1 MSKTVVD
8 TNFIKE
14 LIYTKELDEIKEILE
29 QKNNEGVNWNNIDLL
44 DILCMP
50 ENDMTPKK
58 RRETGSSY
66 TSIENI
72 HKVIDPLFLND
83 LKEKLR
89 CIQKIEEKEKRK
101 NELIEFRENFGTLT
115 FLDPA
120 CGSGNFLIETYISL
134 RRLENEVL
142 DALNQNIKEEEC
154 VTKLMEMY
162 EELSE
167 KESL

>member
-1 MSKTVVD
+1 MSKTVLD
-8 TNFIKE
+8 TGFIKE

-29 QKNNEGVNWNNIDLL
+29 QKNKEGVDWNNIDLL
-44 DILCMP
+44 DILYMP
-50 ENDMTPKK
+50 EKNMSLEK

-66 TSIENI
+66 TSMENI

-101 NELIEFRENFGTLT
+101 NELIEFRENLGTLT

-134 RRLENEVL
+134 RRLENEVV
-142 DALNQNIKEEEC
+142 D
-154 VTKLMEMY
+154 
-162 EELSE
+162 ELQSC
-167 KESL
+167 

>member
-1 MSKTVVD
+1 MCKAILD

-14 LIYTKELDEIKEILE
+14 LIYTKEIDEIKDILE
-29 QKNNEGVNWNNIDLL
+29 QKNKEGVDWKNIDLL
-44 DILCMP
+44 DILYMP
-50 ENDMTPKK
+50 ESDMTEEK

-66 TSIENI
+66 TSMENI

-83 LKEKLR
+83 LKERLR

-101 NELIEFRENFGTLT
+101 NELIEFRENLGTLT

-134 RRLENEVL
+134 RRLENEVVDEL
-142 DALNQNIKEEEC
+142 QNC
-154 VTKLMEMY
+154 
-162 EELSE
+162 
-167 KESL
+167 

>member
-1 MSKTVVD
+1 MSKTVLD
-8 TNFIKE
+8 TGFIKE
-14 LIYTKELDEIKEILE
+14 LIYTKKLEEIKEILE
-29 QKNNEGVNWNNIDLL
+29 QKNKEGVDWNNIDFL
-44 DILCMP
+44 DILYMP
-50 ENDMTPKK
+50 EKNMSLEK

-66 TSIENI
+66 TSVENI

-101 NELIEFRENFGTLT
+101 NELIEFRENLGTLT

-134 RRLENEVL
+134 RRLENEVV
-142 DALNQNIKEEEC
+142 D
-154 VTKLMEMY
+154 
-162 EELSE
+162 ELQSC
-167 KESL
+167 

>member
-1 MSKTVVD
+1 MCKALD

-29 QKNNEGVNWNNIDLL
+29 QKNKEGADWKNIDLL
-44 DILCMP
+44 DILYMP
-50 ENDMTPKK
+50 EKNMSPEK

-66 TSIENI
+66 TSMENI

-83 LKEKLR
+83 LKEKMR

-101 NELIEFRENFGTLT
+101 NELIEFRENLGALT
-115 FLDPA
+115 FFDPA

-134 RRLENEVL
+134 RRLENEVVDEL
-142 DALNQNIKEEEC
+142 QNC
-154 VTKLMEMY
+154 
-162 EELSE
+162 
-167 KESL
+167 

>member
-1 MSKTVVD
+1 MCKAILD

-14 LIYTKELDEIKEILE
+14 LIYTKEIDEIKEILE
-29 QKNNEGVNWNNIDLL
+29 QKNKEGADWKNIDLL
-44 DILCMP
+44 DILYMP
-50 ENDMTPKK
+50 ESDMTEEK

-66 TSIENI
+66 TSMENI

-83 LKEKLR
+83 LKGRLR

-101 NELIEFRENFGTLT
+101 KELIEFRENLGTLT

-134 RRLENEVL
+134 RHLENEVVDEL
-142 DALNQNIKEEEC
+142 QNC
-154 VTKLMEMY
+154 
-162 EELSE
+162 
-167 KESL
+167 

>member
-1 MSKTVVD
+1 MIGETMGKIVLD
-8 TNFIKE
+8 TDFIKE

-29 QKNNEGVNWNNIDLL
+29 QKNKEGVDWNNVDLL
-44 DILCMP
+44 DILYMP
-50 ENDMTPKK
+50 EKNMSLEK

-66 TSIENI
+66 TSVKNI
-72 HKVIDPLFLND
+72 HKVIDPLFLDD

-101 NELIEFRENFGTLT
+101 NELIEFRENLGTLT

-134 RRLENEVL
+134 RRLEKEVV
-142 DALNQNIKEEEC
+142 D
-154 VTKLMEMY
+154 
-162 EELSE
+162 ELQSC
-167 KESL
+167 

>member
-1 MSKTVVD
+1 MCKALD

-14 LIYTKELDEIKEILE
+14 LIYTKEIDEIKDILE
-29 QKNNEGVNWNNIDLL
+29 QKNKEGVDWKNIDLL
-44 DILCMP
+44 DILYMP
-50 ENDMTPKK
+50 ESDMAKEK

-66 TSIENI
+66 TSMENI
-72 HKVIDPLFLND
+72 HKVIDPLFLKC

-101 NELIEFRENFGTLT
+101 NELIEFRENLGTLT

-134 RRLENEVL
+134 RRLENEVV
-142 DALNQNIKEEEC
+142 D
-154 VTKLMEMY
+154 
-162 EELSE
+162 ELQSC
-167 KESL
+167 

>member
-1 MSKTVVD
+1 MGKTVVD
-8 TNFIKE
+8 TDFIKE
-14 LIYTKELDEIKEILE
+14 LIYTKELEEIKEILV
-29 QKNNEGVNWNNIDLL
+29 QKNNEGVDWNNIDLL
-44 DILCMP
+44 DVLYMP
-50 ENDMTPKK
+50 ENAMTPKK

-101 NELIEFRENFGTLT
+101 NELTEFRENLGTLT

-134 RRLENEVL
+134 RCLENEVV
-142 DALNQNIKEEEC
+142 D
-154 VTKLMEMY
+154 
-162 EELSE
+162 ELQSC
-167 KESL
+167 

>member
-1 MSKTVVD
+1 MCKALD

-14 LIYTKELDEIKEILE
+14 LIYTKEIDEIKDILE
-29 QKNNEGVNWNNIDLL
+29 QKNKEGVDWKNIDLL
-44 DILCMP
+44 DILYMP
-50 ENDMTPKK
+50 ENDMTEEK

-66 TSIENI
+66 TSMENI

-89 CIQKIEEKEKRK
+89 CIQKIEGKEKRK
-101 NELIEFRENFGTLT
+101 NELIEFRENLGTLT

-134 RRLENEVL
+134 RRLENEV
-142 DALNQNIKEEEC
+142 
-154 VTKLMEMY
+154 VS
-162 EELSE
+162 ELSQN
-167 KESL
+167 

>member
-1 MSKTVVD
+1 MCKALD

-14 LIYTKELDEIKEILE
+14 LIYTKEIDEIKDILE
-29 QKNNEGVNWNNIDLL
+29 QKNKEGADWKNIDLL
-44 DILCMP
+44 DILYMP
-50 ENDMTPKK
+50 ESDMAKEK

-66 TSIENI
+66 TSMENI

-101 NELIEFRENFGTLT
+101 NELIEFRENLGTLT

-134 RRLENEVL
+134 RRLENEVVDEL
-142 DALNQNIKEEEC
+142 QNC
-154 VTKLMEMY
+154 
-162 EELSE
+162 
-167 KESL
+167 

>member
-1 MSKTVVD
+1 MSRTVLD
-8 TNFIKE
+8 TDFIKE

-29 QKNNEGVNWNNIDLL
+29 QKNKEGVDWNNIDFL
-44 DILCMP
+44 DILYMS
-50 ENDMTPKK
+50 ESDMTKEK

-101 NELIEFRENFGTLT
+101 NELTEFRENLGTLT
-115 FLDPA
+115 FFDPA

-134 RRLENEVL
+134 RRLENEVV
-142 DALNQNIKEEEC
+142 D
-154 VTKLMEMY
+154 
-162 EELSE
+162 ELQSC
-167 KESL
+167 

>member
-1 MSKTVVD
+1 MCKALD

-14 LIYTKELDEIKEILE
+14 LIYTKEIDEIKDILE
-29 QKNNEGVNWNNIDLL
+29 QKNKGGADWENIDLL
-44 DILCMP
+44 DILYMP
-50 ENDMTPKK
+50 ESDMAKEK

-66 TSIENI
+66 TSMENI

-101 NELIEFRENFGTLT
+101 NELIEFRENLGTLT

-134 RRLENEVL
+134 RRLENEVV
-142 DALNQNIKEEEC
+142 D
-154 VTKLMEMY
+154 
-162 EELSE
+162 ELQSC
-167 KESL
+167 

>member
-1 MSKTVVD
+1 MIGETMSKTVLD
-8 TNFIKE
+8 TGFIKE
-14 LIYTKELDEIKEILE
+14 LIYTKKLEEIKEILE
-29 QKNNEGVNWNNIDLL
+29 QKNKEGVDWNNIDFL
-44 DILCMP
+44 DILYMP
-50 ENDMTPKK
+50 EKNMSLEK

-66 TSIENI
+66 TSVENI

-101 NELIEFRENFGTLT
+101 NELIEFRENLGTLT

-134 RRLENEVL
+134 RRLENEVV
-142 DALNQNIKEEEC
+142 D
-154 VTKLMEMY
+154 
-162 EELSE
+162 ELQSC
-167 KESL
+167 

>member
-1 MSKTVVD
+1 MCKALD

-14 LIYTKELDEIKEILE
+14 LIYTKEIDEIKEILE
-29 QKNNEGVNWNNIDLL
+29 QKNKEGADWKNIDLL
-44 DILCMP
+44 DILYMP
-50 ENDMTPKK
+50 ESDMAKEK

-66 TSIENI
+66 TSMENI

-101 NELIEFRENFGTLT
+101 NELIEFRENLGTLT

-134 RRLENEVL
+134 RRLENEVVDEL
-142 DALNQNIKEEEC
+142 QNC
-154 VTKLMEMY
+154 
-162 EELSE
+162 
-167 KESL
+167 

>member
-1 MSKTVVD
+1 MCKAILD

-14 LIYTKELDEIKEILE
+14 LIYTKEIDKIKEILE
-29 QKNNEGVNWNNIDLL
+29 QKNKEGADWKNIDLL
-44 DILCMP
+44 DILYMP
-50 ENDMTPKK
+50 ESDMTEEK

-66 TSIENI
+66 TSMENI

-101 NELIEFRENFGTLT
+101 NELIEFREKLGTLT

-134 RRLENEVL
+134 RRLENEVV
-142 DALNQNIKEEEC
+142 D
-154 VTKLMEMY
+154 
-162 EELSE
+162 ELQSC
-167 KESL
+167 

>member
-1 MSKTVVD
+1 MCKAILD

-14 LIYTKELDEIKEILE
+14 LIYTKEIDEIKEILE
-29 QKNNEGVNWNNIDLL
+29 QKNKGGADWKNIDLL
-44 DILCMP
+44 DILYMP
-50 ENDMTPKK
+50 ESDMTEEK

-66 TSIENI
+66 TSMENI

-83 LKEKLR
+83 LKGRLR

-101 NELIEFRENFGTLT
+101 KELIEFRENLGTLT

-134 RRLENEVL
+134 RRLENEVVDEL
-142 DALNQNIKEEEC
+142 QNC
-154 VTKLMEMY
+154 
-162 EELSE
+162 
-167 KESL
+167 

>member
-1 MSKTVVD
+1 MGKTVVD

-14 LIYTKELDEIKEILE
+14 LIYTKELEEIKEILE
-29 QKNNEGVNWNNIDLL
+29 QKNKDGADWQNIDLL
-44 DILCMP
+44 NILYMP
-50 ENDMTPKK
+50 ETDLSPEK

-101 NELIEFRENFGTLT
+101 NELIEFRENLGTLT

-134 RRLENEVL
+134 RRLENEVVDEL
-142 DALNQNIKEEEC
+142 QNC
-154 VTKLMEMY
+154 
-162 EELSE
+162 
-167 KESL
+167 

>member
-1 MSKTVVD
+1 MCKALD

-14 LIYTKELDEIKEILE
+14 LIYTKEIDEIKEILE
-29 QKNNEGVNWNNIDLL
+29 QKNKEGADWKNIDLL
-44 DILCMP
+44 DILYMP
-50 ENDMTPKK
+50 ESYMIKEK

-66 TSIENI
+66 TSMENI

-101 NELIEFRENFGTLT
+101 NELIEFRENLGTLT

-134 RRLENEVL
+134 RRLENEVVDEL
-142 DALNQNIKEEEC
+142 QNC
-154 VTKLMEMY
+154 
-162 EELSE
+162 
-167 KESL
+167 

>member
-1 MSKTVVD
+1 MSKTVLD
-8 TNFIKE
+8 TGFIKE

-29 QKNNEGVNWNNIDLL
+29 QKNKEGVDWNNIDLL
-44 DILCMP
+44 DLLYMP
-50 ENDMTPKK
+50 EKNMSLEK

-66 TSIENI
+66 TSMENI

-101 NELIEFRENFGTLT
+101 NELIEFRENLGTLT

-134 RRLENEVL
+134 RRLENEVV
-142 DALNQNIKEEEC
+142 D
-154 VTKLMEMY
+154 
-162 EELSE
+162 ELQSC
-167 KESL
+167 

>member
-1 MSKTVVD
+1 MGKTVVD

-14 LIYTKELDEIKEILE
+14 LIYTKKLEEIKEILE
-29 QKNNEGVNWNNIDLL
+29 QKNKEGADWKNIDLL
-44 DILCMP
+44 DILYMP
-50 ENDMTPKK
+50 EKNMSLEK

-66 TSIENI
+66 TSMENI

-101 NELIEFRENFGTLT
+101 NELIEFRENLGTLT

-134 RRLENEVL
+134 RRLEKEVV
-142 DALNQNIKEEEC
+142 D
-154 VTKLMEMY
+154 
-162 EELSE
+162 ELQSC
-167 KESL
+167 

>member
-1 MSKTVVD
+1 MCKAILD

-14 LIYTKELDEIKEILE
+14 LIYTKEIDEIKEILE
-29 QKNNEGVNWNNIDLL
+29 QKNKGGADWKNIDLL
-44 DILCMP
+44 DILYMP
-50 ENDMTPKK
+50 ESDMAKEK

-66 TSIENI
+66 TSMENI

-89 CIQKIEEKEKRK
+89 CIQKMKEKEKRK
-101 NELIEFRENFGTLT
+101 NKLIEFRENLGTLT

-134 RRLENEVL
+134 RRLENEVVDEL
-142 DALNQNIKEEEC
+142 QNC
-154 VTKLMEMY
+154 
-162 EELSE
+162 
-167 KESL
+167 

>member
-1 MSKTVVD
+1 MCKALD

-14 LIYTKELDEIKEILE
+14 LIYTKEIDEIKDILE
-29 QKNNEGVNWNNIDLL
+29 QKNKEGVDWKNIDLL
-44 DILCMP
+44 DILYMP
-50 ENDMTPKK
+50 ESDMAKEK

-66 TSIENI
+66 TSMENI

-83 LKEKLR
+83 LMGKLR

-101 NELIEFRENFGTLT
+101 NELIEFRENLGTLT

-134 RRLENEVL
+134 RRLENEVV
-142 DALNQNIKEEEC
+142 D
-154 VTKLMEMY
+154 
-162 EELSE
+162 ELQSC
-167 KESL
+167 

>member
-1 MSKTVVD
+1 MCKVLD

-14 LIYTKELDEIKEILE
+14 LIYTKEIDEIKEILE
-29 QKNNEGVNWNNIDLL
+29 QKNKEGADWKNIDLL
-44 DILCMP
+44 DILYMP
-50 ENDMTPKK
+50 ESYMTEEK

-66 TSIENI
+66 TSMENI

-101 NELIEFRENFGTLT
+101 NELIEFRENLGTLT

-134 RRLENEVL
+134 RRLENEAVDEL
-142 DALNQNIKEEEC
+142 QNC
-154 VTKLMEMY
+154 
-162 EELSE
+162 
-167 KESL
+167 

>member
-1 MSKTVVD
+1 MCKALD

-14 LIYTKELDEIKEILE
+14 LIYTKEIDEIKEILE
-29 QKNNEGVNWNNIDLL
+29 QKNKDGADWKNIDLL
-44 DILCMP
+44 DILYMP
-50 ENDMTPKK
+50 ESDMAKEK

-66 TSIENI
+66 TSMENI

-83 LKEKLR
+83 LMGKLR

-101 NELIEFRENFGTLT
+101 NELIEFRENLGTLT

-134 RRLENEVL
+134 RRLENEVV
-142 DALNQNIKEEEC
+142 D
-154 VTKLMEMY
+154 
-162 EELSE
+162 ELQSC
-167 KESL
+167 

>member
-14 LIYTKELDEIKEILE
+14 LIYTKEIDEIKEILE
-29 QKNNEGVNWNNIDLL
+29 QKNKEGADWKNIDLL
-44 DILCMP
+44 DILYMP
-50 ENDMTPKK
+50 ESDMAKEK

-66 TSIENI
+66 TSMENI

-83 LKEKLR
+83 LMGKLR

-101 NELIEFRENFGTLT
+101 NELIEFRENLGTLT

-134 RRLENEVL
+134 RRLENEVV
-142 DALNQNIKEEEC
+142 D
-154 VTKLMEMY
+154 
-162 EELSE
+162 ELQSC
-167 KESL
+167 

>member
-1 MSKTVVD
+1 MCKALD

-14 LIYTKELDEIKEILE
+14 LIYTKEIDEIKDILE
-29 QKNNEGVNWNNIDLL
+29 QKNKEGVDWKNIDLL
-44 DILCMP
+44 DILYMP
-50 ENDMTPKK
+50 ESDMAKEK

-66 TSIENI
+66 TSMENI

-101 NELIEFRENFGTLT
+101 NELIEFRENLGTLT

-134 RRLENEVL
+134 RRLENEVV
-142 DALNQNIKEEEC
+142 D
-154 VTKLMEMY
+154 
-162 EELSE
+162 ELQSC
-167 KESL
+167 

>member
-1 MSKTVVD
+1 MCKALD

-14 LIYTKELDEIKEILE
+14 LIYTKEIDEIKDILE
-29 QKNNEGVNWNNIDLL
+29 QKNKEGVDWKNIDLL
-44 DILCMP
+44 DILYMP
-50 ENDMTPKK
+50 ESDMAKEK

-66 TSIENI
+66 TSMENI

-101 NELIEFRENFGTLT
+101 NELIEFRENLGTLT

-142 DALNQNIKEEEC
+142 DAFN
-154 VTKLMEMY
+154 
-162 EELSE
+162 
-167 KESL
+167 